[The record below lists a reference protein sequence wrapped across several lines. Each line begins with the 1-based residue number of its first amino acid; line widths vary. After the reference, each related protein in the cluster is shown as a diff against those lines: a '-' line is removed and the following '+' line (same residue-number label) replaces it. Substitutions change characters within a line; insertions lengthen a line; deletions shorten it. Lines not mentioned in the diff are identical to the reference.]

1 MSHVYPP
8 LEKRQLMANVA
19 LCVAGVGVA
28 VQSSLVG
35 AFPAYASY
43 MPHVKMAFE
52 AALVGGL
59 ADWFAVTAIFRRPF
73 NLPIPHTAIIP
84 SNQERIAETIGVF
97 VQSNFLTEEA
107 IRRSAGRHNVSGEV
121 AQWLEK
127 EANATK
133 LAQEIGVIAPRILQF
148 FRHHAV
154 ESFVQR
160 NIVEWIKASNTN
172 LLTAQ
177 MLQAIFNN
185 GNHQQAFQFVLEQL
199 DDWLTRNPQQA
210 RELLTPFVD
219 AIMGAVLSKLRSAI
233 GSDAQ
238 GVTSL
243 IVGGLT
249 AFAKPEV
256 RKSADQFMTNLGGML
271 NIEQKIIDRII
282 GLTHEIRAD
291 KNHIFRRKL
300 DELAKHYI
308 GVLSVDSPEAKRFN
322 AFKDDMIN
330 NPDVVKFFG
339 SIVVSIREAI
349 QQDLNSV
356 KPAILVSVRD
366 ALMMLGRNLAQDTQ
380 FQKDLNQAITDAAC
394 FITTAYSESIIHYIG
409 HQVRSWESEKMVR
422 EIEKAIGGDLQM
434 IRLNGTL
441 VGGLIGLVLSFL

>member
-1 MSHVYPP
+1 MRHVYAP
-8 LEKRQLMANVA
+8 LEQRQLLANAA
-19 LCVAGVGVA
+19 LVIAATGVA
-28 VQSSLVG
+28 VQSTLLSH
-35 AFPAYASY
+35 FPAYSAY

-59 ADWFAVTAIFRRPF
+59 ADWFAVTAIFRRPL

-84 SNQERIAETIGVF
+84 SNQERIAATIGVF
-97 VQSNFLTEEA
+97 IQSNFLTEEA
-107 IRRSAGRHNVSGEV
+107 IRRSASRHNLSGEV

-127 EANATK
+127 ESNASK
-133 LAQEIGVIAPRILQF
+133 LSREIGVIAPRVLQF

-154 ESFVQR
+154 EGFVQR
-160 NIVEWIKASNTN
+160 NVVEWVKASETN

-199 DDWLTRNPQQA
+199 DDWLTKNPQQA
-210 RELLTPFVD
+210 QELLAPFID
-219 AIMGAVLSKLRSAI
+219 AIIGSVLSKVRS
-233 GSDAQ
+233 SLSNDSQ

-243 IVGGLT
+243 IVGGIT

-256 RKSADQFMTNLGGML
+256 RKSADQIMSNIGNAL
-271 NIEQKIIDRII
+271 NVEQRIIDRLIS
-282 GLTHEIRAD
+282 LTHEVRQD
-291 KNHIFRRKL
+291 PNHAFRRKL

-308 GVLSVDSPEAKRFN
+308 GVLSVDSPESKRFN
-322 AFKDDMIN
+322 AFKDDMVN

-349 QQDLNSV
+349 QKDLNSANPV
-356 KPAILVSVRD
+356 ILVSVRD

-380 FQKDLNQAITDAAC
+380 LQKDVNQAITDAAC
-394 FITTAYSESIIHYIG
+394 FITSAYSDNIIDFIG
-409 HQVRSWESEKMVR
+409 HQVRSWDSEKMVR
-422 EIEKAIGGDLQM
+422 EIERAVGGDLQM

-441 VGGLIGLVLSFL
+441 VGSLIGLVLSFL

>member
-1 MSHVYPP
+1 MSHVYAP
-8 LEKRQLMANVA
+8 LEQRQLLANAA
-19 LCVAGVGVA
+19 LVIAATGVA
-28 VQSSLVG
+28 VQSTLISH
-35 AFPAYASY
+35 FPAYATY

-59 ADWFAVTAIFRRPF
+59 ADWFAVTAIFRRPL

-84 SNQERIAETIGVF
+84 TNQERIAATIGVF
-97 VQSNFLTEEA
+97 VQSNFLTEDA
-107 IRRSAGRHNVSGEV
+107 IRRSCSRYNLSGEM

-127 EANATK
+127 ETNATK
-133 LAQEIGVIAPRILQF
+133 LSREIGIIAPRVLQF

-154 ESFVQR
+154 EDFVQR
-160 NIVEWIKASNTN
+160 NIVEWIKASESN

-199 DDWLTRNPQQA
+199 DDWLTKNPQQA

-219 AIMGAVLSKLRSAI
+219 AIMGAVLSKLRSAL
-233 GSDAQ
+233 GNDAQ

-256 RKSADQFMTNLGGML
+256 RKSADQLMSNLGEML

-282 GLTHEIRAD
+282 SLTHEIRQD
-291 KNHIFRRKL
+291 PNHTFRRKL

-308 GVLSVDSPEAKRFN
+308 GVLSVDSPESKRFN
-322 AFKDDMIN
+322 AFKDEMIN
-330 NPDVVKFFG
+330 SPDVVAFFG

-349 QQDLNSV
+349 QKDLNSTN
-356 KPAILVSVRD
+356 PAILVSVRD

-380 FQKDLNQAITDAAC
+380 LQKDVNQGITDAAC
-394 FITTAYSESIIHYIG
+394 FITTAYSDNIIDFIG

-422 EIEKAIGGDLQM
+422 EIEKAVGGDLQM